1 MIEAEV
7 ALAQVQAQ
15 VGVIP
20 ESAATAISQVAQT
33 AIDRIDFDT
42 LAVATGLAGNIAIPF
57 VKQLTAI
64 VKQSDEDAARYVH
77 WGATSQDILDTA
89 CLLQCRAALQQVES
103 LIQQCY
109 RTALTQAEQYRS
121 QVMIG
126 RTWLQQGL
134 PITLG
139 HKFARWASAF
149 HRDLTRIEAMK
160 SRVFTAQLGGAVG
173 SLASLQNQGTAV
185 VQALQHSYN
194 FLFQAVLGMV
204 SATVLSK
211 WRVFSQ

>member
-1 MIEAEV
+1 MSQLYASLFYQNEVTEIFSDRALVSYMIEAEV
-7 ALAQVQAQ
+7 ALAQAQAQ

-20 ESAATAISQVAQT
+20 ESAAIAISNIAAT
-33 AIDRIDFDT
+33 AIDQIDFDV

-89 CLLQCRAALQQVES
+89 CILQCRAAMTHVEA

-126 RTWLQQGL
+126 RD
-134 PITLG
+134 
-139 HKFARWASAF
+139 R
-149 HRDLTRIEAMK
+149 K
-160 SRVFTAQLGGAVG
+160 S
-173 SLASLQNQGTAV
+173 V
-185 VQALQHSYN
+185 V
-194 FLFQAVLGMV
+194 
-204 SATVLSK
+204 
-211 WRVFSQ
+211 